1 MKAVILQKLQEKVKE
16 LINIEVNQDEKRLCR
31 KEILITDFL
40 RETVSFNQE
49 NAGTL
54 GSGKKVN
61 EELDGLFSGFIKKV
75 VSF

>member
-54 GSGKKVN
+54 KSGKKMSK
-61 EELDGLFSGFIKKV
+61 ELDEFFSGMII
-75 VSF
+75 